1 MYDIREEDQDAA
13 RRATLCTHVR
23 AYACACAC
31 VCVQV
36 CRVVQCVERY
46 SEATRGAT
54 RAVATAKGLQIG
66 TSGECV
72 TLAIVQATIS
82 VVSYRATTQ
91 SYATQTYPEGQQ
103 PSGTRRRRSA
113 PTKR

>member
-13 RRATLCTHVR
+13 RRATMCTHVR

-72 TLAIVQATIS
+72 TSGDRTCNDKRR
-82 VVSYRATTQ
+82 VVSCHHTIVRNANV
-91 SYATQTYPEGQQ
+91 P
-103 PSGTRRRRSA
+103 
-113 PTKR
+113 